1 MYEFPVTFYM
11 YLNKPYVA
19 YIFRGKKIEV
29 QFIGQYLRIFWWRI
43 FIWLLQDDIMV
54 KFIGQFIPKE
64 LLTCGHNTLNT
75 LSCKQFVMFHF
86 ENKKFYVRFK
96 QDIFQRRSTIF
107 LIYKFIF
114 LQTALKWFNPTY
126 EIQYIRKRRMCPSV

>member
-1 MYEFPVTFYM
+1 
-11 YLNKPYVA
+11 
-19 YIFRGKKIEV
+19 
-29 QFIGQYLRIFWWRI
+29 
-43 FIWLLQDDIMV
+43 MV

-64 LLTCGHNTLNT
+64 LLTCGQNTLNT

-86 ENKKFYVRFK
+86 ENKKFSVKFK

-114 LQTALKWFNPTY
+114 LQTALK
-126 EIQYIRKRRMCPSV
+126 